1 MTDLNI
7 PTARDVIDH
16 LNNRFAAR
24 GLPYRIDTIAVLPY
38 VSPMWLANWSV
49 PQLDAAQG
57 REIIDEEIAE
67 ARWKWPQVL
76 DEEWEANPPKAT

>member
-1 MTDLNI
+1 MTDLDI

-16 LNNRFAAR
+16 LNARFAAR

-49 PQLDAAQG
+49 PQLDGAPE
-57 REIIDEEIAE
+57 RDVIDEEIAE

-76 DEEWEANPPKAT
+76 DEEWEANPPTAS